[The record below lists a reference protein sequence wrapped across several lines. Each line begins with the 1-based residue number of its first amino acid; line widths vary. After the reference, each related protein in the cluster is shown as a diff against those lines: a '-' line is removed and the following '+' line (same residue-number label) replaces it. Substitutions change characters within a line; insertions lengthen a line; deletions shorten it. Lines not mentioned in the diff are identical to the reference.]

1 MRAALAFIFDRWA
14 NFPPHAPWWQA
25 ALAIGVVL
33 AVILGYV
40 IRAALRQRQ
49 LERLGH
55 LPQIQQMI
63 ASSSPVLRVV
73 RPLFVGGALLL
84 LLMVWF
90 RPQFAGKARIVK
102 QRGIDLVIVLDY
114 SKSMYARDIPRS
126 RIDRA
131 KQELGRLLERLGGTR
146 VGLVLFAGTVK
157 ELPLTTDY
165 TAVRLFWEELTPN
178 DMPVGGTAIGLAL
191 TSATRLLQRVRGKGK
206 PRDQA
211 ILLITD
217 GEDHHSEPIKAA
229 RMAQKLGI
237 RVYTLGIGTRV
248 PEMIP
253 HITDDGK
260 QAGFIKHDGKYV
272 TTKLDRAT
280 LEKIARITDGK
291 YLQATA
297 ASFGVDRFLEQLDE
311 LKQAETEKRIR
322 RTYEDWYRLPLYV
335 AFLLLLVEASLGTR
349 RWRWRKGN
357 GPKHD
362 AADAARGRKS
372 RGAAKAGA
380 AKNTR
385 AGGGAG
391 GGSSAGA
398 GPPQPSAAREG

>member
-1 MRAALAFIFDRWA
+1 MTAFIFDRWA
-14 NFPPHAPWWQA
+14 NFPPHAPWWE
-25 ALAIGVVL
+25 ALVAMGVVL
-33 AVILGYV
+33 AVIIGYV
-40 IRAALRQRQ
+40 VRAAVRQRQ

-55 LPQIQQMI
+55 LPQVQRMI

-73 RPLFVGGALLL
+73 RPLCVGVALLL

-102 QRGIDLVIVLDY
+102 QRGIDLVIALDY

-131 KQELGRLLERLGGTR
+131 KQELARLLDRLAGTR

-178 DMPVGGTAIGLAL
+178 DMPVGGTAVGLAL

-206 PRDQA
+206 TRDQA

-217 GEDHHSEPIKAA
+217 GEDHQSEPIKAA
-229 RMAQKLGI
+229 KVARKLGI

-253 HITDDGK
+253 HITDEGK
-260 QAGFIKHDGKYV
+260 QAGFLKHDGKYV
-272 TTKLDRAT
+272 TTKLDVAT
-280 LEKIARITDGK
+280 LKKIARITSGR
-291 YLQATA
+291 YLQATP
-297 ASFGVDRFLEQLDE
+297 ASFGVDRFLKELSE

-322 RTYEDWYRLPLYV
+322 RTYEDWYKLPLFL
-335 AFLLLLVEASLGTR
+335 AFLLLLLEAGLGSR
-349 RWRWRKGN
+349 RWRFRIRPAQKQGSAPGAIS
-357 GPKHD
+357 GP
-362 AADAARGRKS
+362 
-372 RGAAKAGA
+372 GAAP
-380 AKNTR
+380 
-385 AGGGAG
+385 
-391 GGSSAGA
+391 GS
-398 GPPQPSAAREG
+398 